1 MWYMSNI
8 HLMVCARAAGARA
21 QPVAAST
28 EGRYSPRE
36 AAGAGAAGR
45 MRMQI
50 LRMRQQARRS

>member
-1 MWYMSNI
+1 M
-8 HLMVCARAAGARA
+8 
-21 QPVAAST
+21 ST

-36 AAGAGAAGR
+36 AAGAGAGR